1 MNTTEILQNLFAD
14 ERHAALN
21 KKVSIVWAL
30 SVPAILAQL
39 TSIVMQYIDAAMVGK
54 LGADGSASIGVVAS
68 STWLVYGLGS
78 AFASGFSVQVAQST
92 GERNFSRTKF
102 LARFSVVCVLVLSL
116 AAAFVCASIS
126 FHLPVWLHSDA
137 SLHRDA
143 SVYFL
148 IFSLSQ
154 PFVML
159 TTLCLGILECSGN
172 MKLPSILSGA
182 MCVLDVVFNGF
193 FIFVLKLGVAGA
205 ALGTAVSQALIC
217 FVAIYYVLF
226 RSEILKIEFR
236 NNPEKKSGND
246 FSVKTILGNAKKI
259 ALPMTF
265 EEVAL
270 CGAQIFATRII
281 APLGTVALAAHS
293 FAVTAEAL
301 CYMPGYGISSAATAL
316 VGQSIGSGR
325 KEYAKSFS
333 RITVLLGMI
342 VMGIAGLVMYF
353 TCPWIFKFFTPD
365 ADVQKLATDVLRIE
379 ILAEPLFAAS
389 IISAGALRGAGDTVF
404 PAAIN
409 LVSMWGIRLT
419 LTYFLSKYL
428 GLRGA
433 WLAMCIELCVRGI
446 LYLIRL
452 RFQKWNRM

>member
-1 MNTTEILQNLFAD
+1 MNTTEALQNLFAD
-14 ERHAALN
+14 KKSAALN

-54 LGADGSASIGVVAS
+54 LGAAGSAAIGVVAS
-68 STWLVYGLGS
+68 STWLIYGLGS

-92 GERNFSRTKF
+92 GEGNFNRTKF
-102 LARFSVVCVLVLSL
+102 LASFSIVCILVLSV
-116 AAAFVCASIS
+116 ATAIVCAAIS
-126 FHLPVWLHSDA
+126 FRIPVWLHSDV

-148 IFSLSQ
+148 IFALSQ

-159 TTLCLGILECSGN
+159 TTLCLGMLECSGN

-182 MCVLDVVFNGF
+182 MCLLDVVFNGL
-193 FIFVLKLGVAGA
+193 FIFVLELGVAGA
-205 ALGTAVSQALIC
+205 ALGTAVAQAIIC
-217 FVAIYYVLF
+217 FASIYYVLF
-226 RSEILKIEFR
+226 RSEILKIEFID
-236 NNPEKKSGND
+236 NPENKAKEN
-246 FSVKTILGNAKKI
+246 FSVKKILCNAKKI

-333 RITVLLGMI
+333 RLTVLLGMI
-342 VMGIAGLVMYF
+342 VMGLAGLVMYF
-353 TCPWIFKFFTPD
+353 ICPCIFKFFTPD
-365 ADVQKLATDVLRIE
+365 ASDRKLATEVLRIE

-389 IISAGALRGAGDTVF
+389 IIAAGALRGAGDTVF
-404 PAAIN
+404 PAVIN

-419 LTYFLSKYL
+419 LTYFLCKYF